1 MSVELNEYL
10 ERPEVETETL
20 LYKRRLEAK
29 IIEKFK
35 KEFKEKIGYEP
46 HVLTMIDERSD
57 IPKVPILMLREF
69 VDGVMKERFG
79 GQMIGNDI
87 ARLAN
92 SGRHRDIVNYRF
104 IYFKL
109 ARMMGN
115 SFESIGKT
123 IATAKSKKYDHTT
136 VMYACKCF
144 DDLINTNEDFRTIY
158 LELVIKLK
166 DKFSKKDLVLN

>member
-1 MSVELNEYL
+1 MSGELNEYL

-46 HVLTMIDERSD
+46 QVLTMIDESSD
-57 IPKVPILMLREF
+57 IPKIPILMLREF
-69 VDGVMKERFG
+69 IDSVMKEVFG
-79 GQMIGNDI
+79 NEIFGNEI

-115 SFESIGKT
+115 SFASIGQT
-123 IATAKSKKYDHTT
+123 IATNRTKKYDHTT
-136 VMYACKCF
+136 VMYGCKCF
-144 DDLINTNEDFRTIY
+144 DDLINTNEQFRDVY
-158 LELVIKLK
+158 LDLVIKLK
-166 DKFSKKDLVLN
+166 EKFTRKDLVLN

>member
-1 MSVELNEYL
+1 MSVELSEYL

-46 HVLTMIDERSD
+46 QVLTMIDESSD
-57 IPKVPILMLREF
+57 IPKIPILMLREF
-69 VDGVMKERFG
+69 IDSVMKEKFG
-79 GQMIGNDI
+79 DEKIGGDI

-92 SGRHRDIVNYRF
+92 SGRHREIVNYRF

-115 SFESIGKT
+115 GFASIGQT
-123 IATAKSKKYDHTT
+123 IATSKTRKYDHTT
-136 VMYACKCF
+136 VMYGCKCF
-144 DDLINTNEDFRTIY
+144 DDLINTNEDFRNIY

-166 DKFSKKDLVLN
+166 DKFTKKDLVLN

>member
-46 HVLTMIDERSD
+46 QVLTMIDESSD
-57 IPKVPILMLREF
+57 IPKIPILMLREF
-69 VDGVMKERFG
+69 IDSVMKEKFG
-79 GQMIGNDI
+79 NEKFGSDV

-115 SFESIGKT
+115 SFASIGQT
-123 IATAKSKKYDHTT
+123 IATNRTKKYDHTT
-136 VMYACKCF
+136 VMYGCKCF
-144 DDLINTNEDFRTIY
+144 DDLINTNEQFRDVY
-158 LELVIKLK
+158 LDLVIKLK
-166 DKFSKKDLVLN
+166 EKFTRKDLVLN

>member
-57 IPKVPILMLREF
+57 IPKIPILMLREF
-69 VDGVMKERFG
+69 IDSVMKEKFG
-79 GQMIGNDI
+79 NEKFGNDI

-92 SGRHRDIVNYRF
+92 GSRNREIVNYRF

-109 ARMMGN
+109 ARIMGN
-115 SFESIGKT
+115 GFAAIGQT
-123 IATAKSKKYDHTT
+123 IATSKTRKYDHTT
-136 VMYACKCF
+136 VMYGCKSF
-144 DDLINTNEDFRTIY
+144 DDLINTNEQFRDIY
-158 LELVIKLK
+158 LDLVIKLK
-166 DKFSKKDLVLN
+166 ENFTRKDLVLN

>member
-1 MSVELNEYL
+1 MNVELNEYL
-10 ERPEVETETL
+10 ERPEVEIETL

-46 HVLTMIDERSD
+46 QVLTMIDDSSD
-57 IPKVPILMLREF
+57 IPKIPILMLREF
-69 VDGVMKERFG
+69 IDSVMNEKLGKQKFG
-79 GQMIGNDI
+79 SDI

-92 SGRHRDIVNYRF
+92 SGRFREIVNYRF

-115 SFESIGKT
+115 GFAAIGQT
-123 IATAKSKKYDHTT
+123 IATSKTKKYDHTT
-136 VMYACKCF
+136 VMYGCKCF
-144 DDLINTNEDFRTIY
+144 DDLINTNEDFRNTY

-166 DKFSKKDLVLN
+166 DKFTKKDLVLN

>member
-46 HVLTMIDERSD
+46 QVLTMIDESSD
-57 IPKVPILMLREF
+57 IPKIPILMLREF
-69 VDGVMKERFG
+69 IDSVMKEIFG
-79 GQMIGNDI
+79 NEIFGNEI

-115 SFESIGKT
+115 SFASIGQT
-123 IATAKSKKYDHTT
+123 IATNRTKKYDHTT
-136 VMYACKCF
+136 VMYGCKCF
-144 DDLINTNEDFRTIY
+144 DDLINTNEQFRDVY
-158 LELVIKLK
+158 LDLVIKLK
-166 DKFSKKDLVLN
+166 EKFTRKDLVLN

>member
-46 HVLTMIDERSD
+46 QVLTMIDESSD
-57 IPKVPILMLREF
+57 IPKIPILMLREF
-69 VDGVMKERFG
+69 IDSVMKERFG
-79 GQMIGNDI
+79 NEIFGDET

-92 SGRHRDIVNYRF
+92 GGRHRDIVNYRF

-115 SFESIGKT
+115 SFASIGQT
-123 IATAKSKKYDHTT
+123 IATSRTKKYDHTT
-136 VMYACKCF
+136 VMYGCKSF
-144 DDLINTNEDFRTIY
+144 DDLINTNEQFRDVY
-158 LELVIKLK
+158 LDLVIKLK
-166 DKFSKKDLVLN
+166 EKFTRKDLVLN

>member
-57 IPKVPILMLREF
+57 IPKVPILMLRDF
-69 VDGVMKERFG
+69 VDGLMKEKFG
-79 GQMIGNDI
+79 NQIIGSDI

-115 SFESIGKT
+115 SFASIGQT
-123 IATAKSKKYDHTT
+123 IATSKTRRYDHTT
-136 VMYACKCF
+136 VMYGCKSF
-144 DDLINTNEDFRTIY
+144 DDLINTNEQFRDIY
-158 LELVIKLK
+158 LDLVIKLK
-166 DKFSKKDLVLN
+166 ENFTRKDLVLN

>member
-1 MSVELNEYL
+1 MSVELNDYL

-46 HVLTMIDERSD
+46 QVLTMIDESSD
-57 IPKVPILMLREF
+57 IPKIPILMLREF
-69 VDGVMKERFG
+69 VDSIMKERFG
-79 GQMIGNDI
+79 NQKIGDDI

-92 SGRHRDIVNYRF
+92 SGRHREIVNYRF

-109 ARMMGN
+109 ARIMGN
-115 SFESIGKT
+115 GFATIGKT
-123 IATAKSKKYDHTT
+123 IATSRSKKYDHTT
-136 VMYACKCF
+136 VMYGCKCF
-144 DDLINTNEDFRTIY
+144 DDLINTNEDFRNIY
-158 LELVIKLK
+158 LDLVIKLK
-166 DKFSKKDLVLN
+166 DKFTKKDLVLN

>member
-46 HVLTMIDERSD
+46 QVLTMIDESSD
-57 IPKVPILMLREF
+57 IPKIPILMLREF
-69 VDGVMKERFG
+69 IDSVMKERFG
-79 GQMIGNDI
+79 NEIFGDET

-115 SFESIGKT
+115 SFASIGQT
-123 IATAKSKKYDHTT
+123 IATSRTKKYDHTT
-136 VMYACKCF
+136 VMYGCKSF
-144 DDLINTNEDFRTIY
+144 DDLINTNEQFRDVY
-158 LELVIKLK
+158 LDLVIKLK
-166 DKFSKKDLVLN
+166 EKFTRKDLVLN

>member
-1 MSVELNEYL
+1 MNVELNEYL

-57 IPKVPILMLREF
+57 IPKVPILMLRDF
-69 VDGVMKERFG
+69 IDCLMLDKFG
-79 GQMIGNDI
+79 NQRIGNDI

-115 SFESIGKT
+115 SFASIGQT
-123 IATAKSKKYDHTT
+123 IATSKSKKYDHTT
-136 VMYACKCF
+136 VMYACKSF
-144 DDLINTNEDFRTIY
+144 DDLINTNEEFRGIY
-158 LELVIKLK
+158 IDLVIKLK
-166 DKFSKKDLVLN
+166 EKFAKKDLVLN

>member
-1 MSVELNEYL
+1 MNAIGSSQRSHV
-10 ERPEVETETL
+10 
-20 LYKRRLEAK
+20 
-29 IIEKFK
+29 K

-57 IPKVPILMLREF
+57 IPKVPILMLRDF
-69 VDGVMKERFG
+69 VDGLMKEKFG
-79 GQMIGNDI
+79 NQRIGNDI

-115 SFESIGKT
+115 SFASIGQT
-123 IATAKSKKYDHTT
+123 IATSKSKKYDHTT
-136 VMYACKCF
+136 VMYACKSF
-144 DDLINTNEDFRTIY
+144 DDLINTNEEFRGIY
-158 LELVIKLK
+158 IDLVIKLK
-166 DKFSKKDLVLN
+166 EKFAKKDLVLN

>member
-46 HVLTMIDERSD
+46 QVLTMIDESSD

-69 VDGVMKERFG
+69 VDGVMKEKFGNEKFG
-79 GQMIGNDI
+79 GEF

-92 SGRHRDIVNYRF
+92 GSRSREIVNYRF

-109 ARMMGN
+109 ARIMGN
-115 SFESIGKT
+115 GFASIGQT
-123 IATAKSKKYDHTT
+123 IATSKTKKYDHTT
-136 VMYACKCF
+136 VMYGCKSF
-144 DDLINTNEDFRTIY
+144 DDLINTNEQFRGVY
-158 LELVIKLK
+158 LDLVIKLK
-166 DKFSKKDLVLN
+166 EKFTKKDLVLN